1 MAAAN
6 SVKAGQSPSCRIVG
20 VIATPADLHFAI
32 AMSRPPD
39 FFELRLDCL
48 LGLEDEVEKKIPL
61 LGAPLIVTARHPAEG
76 GANNLPSAR
85 RLDLISRFL
94 PHAQY
99 LDIELRSAEAWHSW
113 LNLPSAKAVR
123 RIISLHD
130 FDSTPSP
137 RSLHAKARAAKSHG
151 ADIFKV
157 ATRTETAAQLARL
170 FEFIANQ
177 EIELPVSAMGIGEL
191 GAVSRVAL
199 ARCGSVLAYASLADR
214 QVDGQLSIEEIRTAF
229 AIFHIH

>member
-1 MAAAN
+1 
-6 SVKAGQSPSCRIVG
+6 
-20 VIATPADLHFAI
+20 
-32 AMSRPPD
+32 
-39 FFELRLDCL
+39 
-48 LGLEDEVEKKIPL
+48 
-61 LGAPLIVTARHPAEG
+61 
-76 GANNLPSAR
+76 LPSAR

-113 LNLPSAKAVR
+113 LNLPPAKAVR

-170 FEFIANQ
+170 FEFVANQ
-177 EIELPVSAMGIGEL
+177 EIELPVSAMGNSVLSRAWLWPAAVQFWLTLRWPIGRSMGSCRSKKFALRSRSSRYINDRRAHRESEPACCSLHADIL
-191 GAVSRVAL
+191 GAGHGSLCNFARTNSRDAPARRPAFPARPSPAL
-199 ARCGSVLAYASLADR
+199 Y
-214 QVDGQLSIEEIRTAF
+214 F
-229 AIFHIH
+229 